1 MMEILK
7 DSFGGVLYNLAN
19 KNKYDT
25 VELLQLWDSLNES
38 EKESAGGI
46 IKGAMQFIKEQ
57 HDFKIY
63 DSDNYFFILGFAN
76 AYTRCKE

>member
-1 MMEILK
+1 MNNYADTIYLIKNNYVMMEILK

-46 IKGAMQFIKEQ
+46 IKGAMQFIKE
-57 HDFKIY
+57 
-63 DSDNYFFILGFAN
+63 
-76 AYTRCKE
+76 